1 MPIVSAESGRV
12 ASSCECASDALALTL
27 PLTSM
32 LTLMLALY
40 EPVTATDV
48 PPDPYAASPSPR
60 FKELDPDDLA

>member
-1 MPIVSAESGRV
+1 VVALLLYVSALLMRLS
-12 ASSCECASDALALTL
+12 LTL

-40 EPVTATDV
+40 EPVTVTDV
-48 PPDPYAASPSPR
+48 PPASYAAAPSPR